1 MRRERKFSRKR
12 GTITSK
18 KEKVNSEFLGTATNC
33 SALVIIDERVKSEDN
48 SRLVFLPTEY
58 YVKYENRLRKKRKI
72 DNFNPA
78 SGK

>member
-48 SRLVFLPTEY
+48 SRLIFHRESPSTRSRFFTDRV
-58 YVKYENRLRKKRKI
+58 LREI
-72 DNFNPA
+72 
-78 SGK
+78 